1 MKYEVFLSTE
11 AETDLLA
18 ICSYIEAKD
27 SRESADRIF
36 HGLKQTVLVLKNFLN
51 VAMFLQN
58 LKEFTYAIILK
69 YISNLIALF
78 TESVGTEY
86 SYMQYLMEE
95 ETFKT
100 PSLIE

>member
-1 MKYEVFLSTE
+1 
-11 AETDLLA
+11 
-18 ICSYIEAKD
+18 
-27 SRESADRIF
+27 
-36 HGLKQTVLVLKNFLN
+36 
-51 VAMFLQN
+51 MFLQN